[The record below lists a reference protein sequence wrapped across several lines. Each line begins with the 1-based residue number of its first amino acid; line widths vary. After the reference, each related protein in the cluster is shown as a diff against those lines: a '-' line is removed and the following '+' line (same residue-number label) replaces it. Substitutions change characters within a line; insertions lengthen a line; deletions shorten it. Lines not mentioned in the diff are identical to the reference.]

1 MTSAAAIHAIFPSIP
16 APAPARP
23 ALAASVPA
31 SAPASVPASTV
42 SSDDDGFS
50 FDDLL
55 DTVNPLQHIPVVGTL
70 YRAITGDKMNTAP
83 KILGDTLYG
92 GITGFVGSVAD
103 TIFEKV
109 TGKNVGDTVLGF
121 VEDIFSP
128 DKPATGI
135 ADATPPATA
144 PANSLVAYIPTLPD
158 AAPSSPLP
166 FNPSQALVAYVPTLP
181 AAQTPAQ
188 VQPAEQDAIIVPGQD
203 ELLMALSRNG
213 IGQDMALR
221 AADAYRRT
229 LNVANT
235 AQAAALQ

>member
-1 MTSAAAIHAIFPSIP
+1 MSA
-16 APAPARP
+16 RRRR
-23 ALAASVPA
+23 
-31 SAPASVPASTV
+31 
-42 SSDDDGFS
+42 G
-50 FDDLL
+50 
-55 DTVNPLQHIPVVGTL
+55 
-70 YRAITGDKMNTAP
+70 
-83 KILGDTLYG
+83 
-92 GITGFVGSVAD
+92 
-103 TIFEKV
+103 
-109 TGKNVGDTVLGF
+109 
-121 VEDIFSP
+121 
-128 DKPATGI
+128 
-135 ADATPPATA
+135 PATA

-158 AAPSSPLP
+158 AAPSPPLP
-166 FNPSQALVAYVPTLP
+166 FDPSPATGLLAYVPTLP